1 MRLGLSSAAFYGRLE
16 TEDAAGKL
24 RDFPVGCC
32 EIFLETWSEYTA
44 DFGKTVRDR
53 LCGLPCRSIHA
64 KGLQFEGDLFGAS
77 EKQRRDAFRLLENVL
92 DCGAALKAGV
102 WVFHGPPDVRGSLM
116 PNRIR
121 NLSETLGLICRM
133 AGERGI
139 KVAWENVSWCAL
151 KSPED
156 AKYLMEACPAL
167 AFTLD
172 IKQARVTGMDP
183 FAFLQ
188 VLGSRLAHVHV
199 LDWEAKGSLCL
210 PGKGSF
216 DFPRFFRALADM
228 GYQGDIILEPYAAQT
243 EDEAALTQSLIFL
256 RGLLS

>member
-16 TEDAAGKL
+16 TEDAAEKL
-24 RDFPVGCC
+24 RDFPVACC
-32 EIFLETWSEYTA
+32 EIFLETWSEYSS
-44 DFGKTVRDR
+44 DFGKTVRER
-53 LCGLPCRSIHA
+53 LRFLPCRSIHA

-92 DCGAALKAGV
+92 DCGAALGAGV
-102 WVFHGPPDVRGSLM
+102 WVFHGPPDVRSGLA

-121 NLSETLGLICRM
+121 GLSDTLGRVCRM
-133 AGERGI
+133 AGERGM
-139 KVAWENVSWCAL
+139 VMAWENVSWCAL

-172 IKQARVTGMDP
+172 IKQAKLTGVDP
-183 FAFLQ
+183 FAFLP

-199 LDWEAKGSLCL
+199 LDWDEGGRLCL
-210 PGKGSF
+210 PGQGSF
-216 DFPRFFRALADM
+216 DFPRFFQALADM
-228 GYQGDIILEPYAAQT
+228 GYQGDIILEPYAAQA
-243 EDEAALTQSLIFL
+243 EDEAALAQSLIFL
-256 RGLLS
+256 RSLLP